1 MSTPIR
7 TAHVTGWGRYAPTQ
21 VLTNHDLERMVDTSD
36 EWIVSRTGIR
46 ERRVAAAHE
55 TTASMAAVAAMR
67 AIRTA
72 GIEPDEI
79 DLILLATLTPDYWM
93 PSTAAL
99 VKEAIGNTRAAAMDV
114 AAACSGFVYA
124 YATAHAYITSGMA
137 KHVLVIGAELLT
149 RFLDY
154 TDRNTCILFG
164 DGAGAV
170 VLSASDEPGGGLG
183 IEMTTEPQ
191 GAYMI
196 WLPAGGAKSP
206 PSAETVARGEHYV
219 RMEGK
224 ETYRF
229 ATRTLAT
236 TALTS
241 IEKAGL
247 KPSDIDLFI
256 PHQANIRIIEAVAKG
271 LDLPMERMFV
281 NLDKYGNTSAA
292 SVPIALAE
300 AVNEGRVKVGDRIVI
315 VAFGAGFTSGAVTIE
330 WTADPARGIAGDAAV
345 DPNDIQV
352 RLPVDWDSVDPIPE
366 ALAELMRRPGSV
378 DVPLDDV
385 VPGEQA
391 SKPAGGPGMIDLS
404 GKTALVT
411 GGSRGIGRAIA
422 IRLATQGADVA
433 FTYKGNADAAAE
445 TTALHRGPRS
455 KGARDPGR
463 RLAGGDR
470 GRRSSRPSS
479 RRSARSTSWST
490 TPGVT
495 RDDLIMRMSVEAW
508 REVLETNLYGA
519 FYMIKAVTRP
529 MLKAKGGRIINITS
543 VSGQAGQ
550 MGQANYSSAK
560 AGLIGLTKATAR
572 ELASRSITVNAVA
585 PGFVLTELTQDL
597 PDALKDEITARTPLG
612 RFGETAE
619 IAERRRVPR
628 QRRGRLHH
636 RAGPRRRRRPGD
648 DVGESDQAAPDPPDG
663 IPATPC

>member
-1 MSTPIR
+1 VTSTVNR
-7 TAHVTGWGRYAPTQ
+7 AHVTGWGRYAPAQ
-21 VLTNHDLERMVDTSD
+21 VLTNHDLEQMVETSD
-36 EWIVSRTGIR
+36 EWIVTRTGIR

-55 TTASMAAVAAMR
+55 TTASMASVAAMR

-72 GIEPDEI
+72 GIDPDDI

-124 YATAHAYITSGMA
+124 FATAQAYIAGGLA

-206 PSAETVARGEHYV
+206 PSAATIARGEHYI
-219 RMEGK
+219 RMEGR

-229 ATRTLAT
+229 ATRTLAS

-241 IEKAGL
+241 ILKSGL
-247 KPSDIDLFI
+247 EPSDIALFI

-271 LDLPMERMFV
+271 LDLPMDRMFV
-281 NLDKYGNTSAA
+281 NLDRYGNTSAA
-292 SVPIALAE
+292 SVPMALAE
-300 AVNEGRVKVGDRIVI
+300 AVNGGRVRVGDRIVI

-345 DPNDIQV
+345 RPQDIAV

-366 ALAELMRRPGSV
+366 ALAELMRRPGLV

-385 VPGEQA
+385 VPGE
-391 SKPAGGPGMIDLS
+391 P
-404 GKTALVT
+404 
-411 GGSRGIGRAIA
+411 
-422 IRLATQGADVA
+422 
-433 FTYKGNADAAAE
+433 DAAE
-445 TTALHRGPRS
+445 Q
-455 KGARDPGR
+455 
-463 RLAGGDR
+463 
-470 GRRSSRPSS
+470 
-479 RRSARSTSWST
+479 
-490 TPGVT
+490 
-495 RDDLIMRMSVEAW
+495 
-508 REVLETNLYGA
+508 EV
-519 FYMIKAVTRP
+519 
-529 MLKAKGGRIINITS
+529 
-543 VSGQAGQ
+543 
-550 MGQANYSSAK
+550 
-560 AGLIGLTKATAR
+560 
-572 ELASRSITVNAVA
+572 
-585 PGFVLTELTQDL
+585 
-597 PDALKDEITARTPLG
+597 
-612 RFGETAE
+612 
-619 IAERRRVPR
+619 
-628 QRRGRLHH
+628 
-636 RAGPRRRRRPGD
+636 RA
-648 DVGESDQAAPDPPDG
+648 
-663 IPATPC
+663 